1 MKENGKNYFIIERI
15 DNEGESNNLKN
26 IYDLSVLNR
35 VKEIKLNTKNKNK
48 IKNLKKISQNQKER
62 IIQVVKKA
70 ILSAN
75 LTYKRKT
82 ENFKNILIIFHLLI
96 LVSALASNF
105 KDQKRDSLLS
115 IYFNHF
121 LSNKNSEYNISQS
134 LNGSINNFTN
144 DTEKFLTNSSN
155 YNSTNIKEKQNIRK
169 LILMSTLLN
178 EIVLI
183 PILLVFFYRY
193 IPKWE
198 KINDIIYK
206 ITNYLLYC
214 ESLNKGKYYYQLMK
228 NYSILV
234 VKKKY
239 FSKYKKL
246 PEELKA
252 QHISPI
258 NTIKNRFKMK
268 KNIFSY
274 CINIINDFTLDD
286 LAIINYQKL
295 ISNEDLADINILIK
309 YIENSLHE
317 KLKKYT
323 KRILI
328 PISLLI
334 LISLYKSKYWAMNH
348 FFSSLIFFSILIMGK
363 IIFKEYYN
371 SYKKSIDKFI
381 DNFNVLLIQK
391 NKFIYRKDRLI
402 MFFALKSNKYTKKEI
417 INAIKKII
425 A

>member
-1 MKENGKNYFIIERI
+1 
-15 DNEGESNNLKN
+15 
-26 IYDLSVLNR
+26 
-35 VKEIKLNTKNKNK
+35 
-48 IKNLKKISQNQKER
+48 
-62 IIQVVKKA
+62 
-70 ILSAN
+70 
-75 LTYKRKT
+75 
-82 ENFKNILIIFHLLI
+82 
-96 LVSALASNF
+96 
-105 KDQKRDSLLS
+105 
-115 IYFNHF
+115 
-121 LSNKNSEYNISQS
+121 
-134 LNGSINNFTN
+134 
-144 DTEKFLTNSSN
+144 
-155 YNSTNIKEKQNIRK
+155 
-169 LILMSTLLN
+169 MSTLLN

-402 MFFALKSNKYTKKEI
+402 MFFALKSNKYTKNEI